1 MSEIINNL
9 HLLRP
14 LWLLGIIPGLLLSWF
29 FLHQRRRALNWR
41 GAISESLLQHLV
53 DSGENSTA
61 ARWRSHLPWYALA
74 LGWVLSCVALAG
86 PSWEKLPQPV
96 HQRQDAL
103 VIVLDLS
110 LSMLAED
117 IQPARVARARH
128 KILDILAQRSEGLTA
143 LIAYSGDAHIVAP
156 LTDDQPTIANLTPAL
171 APGMMP
177 LFGSDPVA
185 ALQLAAELLS
195 NAKVPRGKILLI
207 SDGVSERDLEQI
219 GNSVQAGGH
228 QLSILGGGPVN
239 NTPIPTANGFLKD
252 NSGTIIVPQL
262 HRQHLEDLAQANAG
276 RYTDVSLGGDDIS
289 FLLPDTGPE
298 LSDES
303 ESVLSDRLFD
313 QWQDRGALLIL
324 LLLPLALLAFRR
336 GWLLVLPLLLVI
348 EPNNSQ
354 ALEWDQ
360 LWQRPDQR
368 GSQALDRGDAKAA
381 AKLFEDSNWRATA
394 NYQAGDYKAALGDY
408 QLDTS
413 AQGHYNRGNALA
425 KAGQYKKA
433 IAAYS
438 EALSQQPKLEDAA
451 FNKDLLEKLQQ
462 QQEEQQQEE
471 QEQEEQD
478 QQEQDQQEQQDGE
491 QDGEP
496 SEENEQQDADSQD
509 QQDGEQ
515 DGDPSEQDQQQDQQA
530 PEDPAEPEQDAE
542 PQQPTEQEQEQEKT
556 EREAQQ
562 QELTE
567 AEQLDQQQQ
576 QAMEQWLRK
585 IPDEPA
591 GLLRRKFD
599 YESRLRQQRGDN
611 QQDQP
616 QW

>member
-1 MSEIINNL
+1 MSEIVDNL

-14 LWLLGIIPGLLLSWF
+14 LWLVAIIPGLSLAWF

-53 DSGENSTA
+53 DSGENSTM
-61 ARWRSHLPWYALA
+61 ARWRSHMPWYLLA
-74 LGWVLSCVALAG
+74 TGWVLSCIALAG

-117 IQPARVARARH
+117 IQPARIARARH
-128 KILDILAQRSEGLTA
+128 KILDILAQRKEGLTA

-171 APGMMP
+171 APDMMP

-195 NAKVPRGKILLI
+195 NANVPRGKILLI
-207 SDGVSERDLEQI
+207 SDGISERDLDHI
-219 GNSVQAGGH
+219 GDSVQADGH
-228 QLSILGGGPVN
+228 QLAILGIGTVDGA
-239 NTPIPTANGFLKD
+239 PIPTANGFLKD

-262 HRQHLEDLAQANAG
+262 HRQRLEDLAQANSG

-289 FLLPDTGPE
+289 FLLPTTGPE
-298 LSDES
+298 LSDEG
-303 ESVLSDRLFD
+303 ETALSDRLFD
-313 QWQDRGALLIL
+313 QWQDRGALLVL
-324 LLLPLALLAFRR
+324 LLMPLALLAFRR

-348 EPNNSQ
+348 EPNSSQ
-354 ALEWDQ
+354 ALEWQQ

-368 GSQALDRGDAKAA
+368 ASQALDQGDAKAA

-394 NYQAGDYKAALGDY
+394 NYQAGDYAAAQDDY
-408 QLDTS
+408 QLDST
-413 AQGHYNRGNALA
+413 AQGHYNLGNALA
-425 KAGQYKKA
+425 KAGQYDEA
-433 IAAYS
+433 IAAYK
-438 EALSQQPKLEDAA
+438 EALSQQPNMEDAQ
-451 FNKDLLEKLQQ
+451 FNKELLEQL
-462 QQEEQQQEE
+462 QEEQP
-471 QEQEEQD
+471 QEQQD
-478 QQEQDQQEQQDGE
+478 QDQEDQEQQDGDSSQQEQQDGE
-491 QDGEP
+491 Q
-496 SEENEQQDADSQD
+496 SEENEQQDSEQSEENE

-515 DGDPSEQDQQQDQQA
+515 SEQNGQQDEQQSPQEDPSE
-530 PEDPAEPEQDAE
+530 PEENSDPQEPA
-542 PQQPTEQEQEQEKT
+542 EQEQA

-567 AEQLDQQQQ
+567 AQQLDQQQQ

-585 IPDEPA
+585 IPDEPS